1 MCYMKNLKAIYVLC
15 WLQILGANQYWF
27 SVKGEVK
34 AMIAENGSPTLFLTL
49 SCAEYNSADTVQ
61 YFRQDFFDMV
71 ILQRGVLGKVQ
82 QYYVEQIIKCM
93 ECLIINSSYG
103 LKMLLLSVSFVQK
116 KSVLSYKIELPVIH
130 KITNMTVFASM

>member
-1 MCYMKNLKAIYVLC
+1 MV
-15 WLQILGANQYWF
+15 
-27 SVKGEVK
+27 
-34 AMIAENGSPTLFLTL
+34 AEYGSPTLFLTL
-49 SCAEYNSADTVQ
+49 SCAEYNSPDTAQ
-61 YFRQDFFDMV
+61 YFRQDFFNMV

-93 ECLIINSSYG
+93 EHLIITSSYG

-130 KITNMTVFASM
+130 KIVYVA